1 VKVFFDTSA
10 FAKRYVEER
19 GTNRVIEICSRAD
32 AVGLSVICL
41 PEMVSALC
49 RLVRERKLTQ
59 QEYKSV
65 REIILADL
73 EDADICDIT
82 LSVLTHALRCL
93 ENSALRALDAIQLGS
108 ALAYAP
114 DLFVSSD
121 RRQIKAARS
130 EGLTVIEV

>member
-49 RLVRERKLTQ
+49 RLVREKKLGQ
-59 QEYKSV
+59 QEYESM
-65 REIILADL
+65 REIILADQ

-82 LSVLTHALRCL
+82 SSVLTYALRCL
-93 ENSALRALDAIQLGS
+93 ENNAVHALDAIQLGC

>member
-10 FAKRYVEER
+10 FAKRYVEEPR
-19 GTNRVIEICSRAD
+19 TNRVIEFCSRAD

-49 RLVRERKLTQ
+49 RLVREKKLRR
-59 QEYKSV
+59 QEYENM

-82 LSVLTHALRCL
+82 SSVLTHALRCL
-93 ENSALRALDAIQLGS
+93 ENNALRALDAIQLGC